1 MLDMA
6 LFGPPAVTF
15 VLHDAGE
22 TKAMQPVMQNLDRAG
37 IPYSILA
44 EATAKK
50 LLGNDPHLVPSV
62 GDVVQLAQRNPAIA
76 SLAQARLQN
85 AMQAPCTV
93 TGLVSNFQK
102 QWAGFFKTSGKR
114 VVGYYDAFSFNRLTN
129 QAEAFKGLL
138 THLITPTLDS
148 ARFFQQ
154 RLGNIPV
161 VALGQPALEE
171 AARAIRQD
179 NRPVLAQK
187 LGIDLNQPTLLF
199 VGSYGSGYPEAFS
212 LFLETVRGFPQTNV
226 LLSLHPRSDGQYEQA
241 MLQQTGLR
249 DRVRIVPRGIS
260 TIEALAVTD
269 VVLAHQSTVS
279 TQALL
284 QGKQVIQLGSVP
296 QSDFDPIQQYQAA
309 PRCKTS
315 AHLAQALAQA
325 IPKAMAIRTLSPDE
339 QRINRLYQLFGLPR
353 EASQRIMQ
361 FLLSLAGQQ
370 NVQNPSLAA

>member
-1 MLDMA
+1 MA
-6 LFGPPAVTF
+6 IRPPAVTF

-22 TKAMQPVMQNLDRAG
+22 TKAMQPVMQNLDNQG

-50 LLGNDPHLVPSV
+50 LLENDPHLVPSS
-62 GDVVQLAQRNPAIA
+62 GDVVQLAKNNPAIA
-76 SLAQARLQN
+76 TMAQARLQN

-93 TGLVSNFQK
+93 TGLVSDFQK
-102 QWAGFFKTSGKR
+102 QWAGFFKASGKR
-114 VVGYYDAFSFNRLTN
+114 VVGYYDAFSFDRFTNR
-129 QAEAFKGLL
+129 AETFKGLL

-154 RLGNIPV
+154 RFGNIPV
-161 VALGQPALEE
+161 VALGQPSLEE
-171 AARAIRQD
+171 STRTIRQV
-179 NRPVLAQK
+179 NRPVFAQQ

-199 VGSYGSGYPEAFS
+199 VGSYGPGYPEAFS
-212 LFLETVRGFPQTNV
+212 LFLETIRRFPYTNV
-226 LLSLHPRSDGQYEQA
+226 LLSLHPKSDGQYEQA
-241 MLQQTGLR
+241 MLQQAGLQ

-260 TIEALAVTD
+260 TMETLAVTD

-296 QSDFDPIQQYQAA
+296 QSDFDPIQQYQVA
-309 PRCKTS
+309 PRCETS

-325 IPKAMAIRTLSPDE
+325 IPEARSARTVPPDE
-339 QRINRLYQLFGLPR
+339 HRINMLYQLFGLPR
-353 EASQRIMQ
+353 QASQRITQ
-361 FLLSLAGQQ
+361 FLLLLAGQQ
-370 NVQNPSLAA
+370 NAKNPSLAA